1 MSLIPDNLKNA
12 AYLEIFKKEIKSRN
26 TRFVD
31 LGVIQNVRSSFV
43 VEVGGGGFLKSELNK
58 KEEFFLASCLA
69 VAKSFFVLSLVH
81 VFLLKRCRHFFCHLT
96 FFYEHVNI
104 FTDIYRHC
112 MYNCV
117 KNIDLLCWDKNQF
130 FSLFSIPNFLFENS

>member
-31 LGVIQNVRSSFV
+31 LRVIQNVRSSFV

-58 KEEFFLASCLA
+58 KEEFFLLGSC
-69 VAKSFFVLSLVH
+69 
-81 VFLLKRCRHFFCHLT
+81 
-96 FFYEHVNI
+96 
-104 FTDIYRHC
+104 
-112 MYNCV
+112 
-117 KNIDLLCWDKNQF
+117 
-130 FSLFSIPNFLFENS
+130 

>member
-31 LGVIQNVRSSFV
+31 LRVIQNVRSSFV

-58 KEEFFLASCLA
+58 KEEFFLLGR

-81 VFLLKRCRHFFCHLT
+81 VFLLKRCR
-96 FFYEHVNI
+96 
-104 FTDIYRHC
+104 
-112 MYNCV
+112 
-117 KNIDLLCWDKNQF
+117 QF
-130 FSLFSIPNFLFENS
+130 FLSFNVFL

>member
-31 LGVIQNVRSSFV
+31 LRVIQNVRSSFV

-81 VFLLKRCRHFFCHLT
+81 VFLLKRCR
-96 FFYEHVNI
+96 
-104 FTDIYRHC
+104 
-112 MYNCV
+112 
-117 KNIDLLCWDKNQF
+117 QF
-130 FSLFSIPNFLFENS
+130 FLSFNVFL